1 MTDQSLF
8 PVQAPPTTDHLEG
21 VLLGKSGTAVTA
33 HGQSYG
39 SLPTPQEIK
48 DLLTGLSGK
57 QVGSSGQELTS
68 GVDYWKNAPEVEKL
82 KTELLASG
90 QSNPASALTSDKTA
104 LSETKTLSTAVST
117 SPALVSRAAV
127 ALYSTS
133 IDEPLYNQGG
143 AGPTIWFASANPFAS
158 NTVMVEHSA
167 LVSSHTTEIKVLQA
181 HGYRWANGD
190 LDLAHGGLP
199 DVPPGYSNA
208 ATNKYFLQNFD
219 GGSGHYV
226 AERLLNR
233 DFTPT
238 EHNNWVSVFTHDIK
252 DNGWTPAEAW
262 LKFYGTVSA
271 YPEVTTDLNGF
282 QRDILSRTDGNYDTG
297 WNTWAQN
304 MMAHGYSLTEMRS
317 NIAHS
322 DAAQAALNA
331 IYQADFSRNIDAS
344 GLLHYEDKLASGW
357 TLQQVRTEV
366 SHSDEATQRLSQAIT
381 DIQGRAAT
389 ENDTPWIQ
397 AQEEGLTNSSTTL
410 TQIYQGTAIWTGEH
424 GGYNGLIQSIQN
436 RTPTD
441 TDKTWIQA
449 TESLIGGRQQTYYQ
463 VRHDLAYFSG
473 EDDIITAYYQR
484 VLGTGPTVD
493 QIASAKQD
501 LDNGGS
507 ITNQQTALAMS
518 DAGRAVIQ
526 GLYRDL
532 AGLNSPND
540 GQNTYYQN
548 QLASGYGIP
557 QVRINMAHGV
567 EAHTALNQLQHDI
580 IGRTDGQYDEAY
592 DQWAENSMGSST
604 DWTLQRVRQDI
615 AFTSA
620 ARTAATGVI
629 QKEAG
634 IQSPSAQL
642 LDYFSSQFSAG
653 KSLADMTVSF
663 AYGGEVRGAAT
674 AIIQKESD
682 IQAPSGQLLDYFSQT
697 IAGGQSLQA
706 MTVSYAYGNEVTAA
720 LGEGYRF
727 FLGRTVS
734 ASELSTA
741 QATIASGTSLEGIY
755 SPLSQSSEAYTQ
767 YRNLYADWGQ
777 VPPTDSQLQ
786 TVGTALFHLQRA
798 WVMTQAQTSAQL
810 QAEVQQYQALPA
822 AATFQDYISALAV
835 SQEQATDLTA
845 SMRAEPMM
853 EEADTVADVDN
864 LSSQGGEVVLTAA
877 TNQAIIKTVQKLDK
891 DDPTPP
897 CNDGNK
903 FRTTVPKPVD
913 NIGLVTSAN
922 VLWSLVNQK
931 DWPDTYKTNG
941 ITWND
946 AGAGN
951 NLSKQGLPYEAYV
964 QQKLNNWRPD
974 GGYVWLQD
982 HRGNWPTFDHWNKDT
997 FDAVSDKTLNTK
1009 RDSYQDHP
1017 PEIKWQIWADMKKM
1031 TLYQTGNSR
1040 TSSNTYV
1047 RFTQDEIK
1055 SYRFELAVR
1064 SEDTTEAQWEQICQA
1079 YRGAAAKMAAYTPN
1093 GAKPLTFEIDE
1104 IE

>member
-1 MTDQSLF
+1 MSISPRNILSLAILRRDSRMTDQSLF
-8 PVQAPPTTDHLEG
+8 PTQVPPANHLGG
-21 VLLGKSGTAVTA
+21 VLSGKSGASVATHDQT
-33 HGQSYG
+33 YG

-57 QVGSSGQELTS
+57 QVGSSGQDLTS
-68 GVDYWKNAPEVEKL
+68 GVDYWKNSPEVEKL
-82 KTELLASG
+82 KAELLASG
-90 QSNPASALTSDKTA
+90 QSNPAFALTSDKTA
-104 LSETKTLSTAVST
+104 LSETKTLSAAVSP

-158 NTVMVEHSA
+158 NTVMVEHST
-167 LVSSHTTEIKVLQA
+167 LVSSHLTELKILRND
-181 HGYRWANGD
+181 GYRWANGD
-190 LDLAHGGLP
+190 LDIAHGGLP
-199 DVPPGYSNA
+199 DVPPGYSDA
-208 ATNKYFLQNFD
+208 ATNKYFLQSFD
-219 GGSGHYV
+219 GAVGYHGSGYYV
-226 AERLLNR
+226 AEHLLNR
-233 DFTPT
+233 DFTAQ
-238 EHNNWVSVFTHDIK
+238 EHNNWVSVINQDIK
-252 DNGWTPAEAW
+252 HNGWTPAEVW
-262 LKFYGTVSA
+262 LKFYVTVSN

-282 QRDILSRTDGNYDTG
+282 QRDILSRTDGSYDTG

-381 DIQGRAAT
+381 DIQGRAVT
-389 ENDTPWIQ
+389 ENDKTWIQ
-397 AQEEGLTNSSTTL
+397 AQEDALTNSSTTL
-410 TQIYQGTAIWTGEH
+410 TQIYQGTALWTGEH
-424 GGYNGLIQSIQN
+424 GGYNGLIRNIQN

-441 TDKTWIQA
+441 ADKTWIQA
-449 TESLIGGRQQTYYQ
+449 TESLIGGRQQTYYL
-463 VRHDLAYFSG
+463 VRQDLAYFSG
-473 EDDIITAYYQR
+473 EDYVITAYYQR
-484 VLGTGPTVD
+484 VLGTGPTAD

-557 QVRINMAHGV
+557 QVRINMAQSV

-592 DQWAENSMGSST
+592 DQWAENSMGSYT

-634 IQSPSAQL
+634 IQAPSTQL

-653 KSLADMTVSF
+653 KSLTDMTISF

-682 IQAPSGQLLDYFSQT
+682 IQAPSSQLLDYFSRT
-697 IAGGQSLQA
+697 IAGGQSLQD

-720 LGEGYRF
+720 LGEGYSF
-727 FLGRTVS
+727 FLGRPVS

-741 QATIASGTSLEGIY
+741 QATIASGTSLAGIY

-786 TVGTALFHLQRA
+786 TAGTALFHLQRA
-798 WVMTQAQTSAQL
+798 WVL
-810 QAEVQQYQALPA
+810 
-822 AATFQDYISALAV
+822 I
-835 SQEQATDLTA
+835 
-845 SMRAEPMM
+845 
-853 EEADTVADVDN
+853 
-864 LSSQGGEVVLTAA
+864 
-877 TNQAIIKTVQKLDK
+877 
-891 DDPTPP
+891 
-897 CNDGNK
+897 
-903 FRTTVPKPVD
+903 
-913 NIGLVTSAN
+913 
-922 VLWSLVNQK
+922 
-931 DWPDTYKTNG
+931 
-941 ITWND
+941 
-946 AGAGN
+946 
-951 NLSKQGLPYEAYV
+951 
-964 QQKLNNWRPD
+964 
-974 GGYVWLQD
+974 
-982 HRGNWPTFDHWNKDT
+982 
-997 FDAVSDKTLNTK
+997 
-1009 RDSYQDHP
+1009 
-1017 PEIKWQIWADMKKM
+1017 
-1031 TLYQTGNSR
+1031 
-1040 TSSNTYV
+1040 
-1047 RFTQDEIK
+1047 FTE
-1055 SYRFELAVR
+1055 
-1064 SEDTTEAQWEQICQA
+1064 
-1079 YRGAAAKMAAYTPN
+1079 N
-1093 GAKPLTFEIDE
+1093 
-1104 IE
+1104 